1 MYPKFVCSVK
11 KKTFLIRSIKD
22 YYINSASNIGRKKKK
37 VVF

>member
-1 MYPKFVCSVK
+1 MFSEK

-37 VVF
+37 R